1 MKTNDKYRER
11 EASGLYKLTAVNIA
25 NIALIS
31 EKGKISM
38 EQYNNQMVVEF
49 DSISRNEGFARVVVA
64 AFVTRLNPTLEEVA
78 DIKTA
83 VSEAVTNSIIHG
95 YENRDGRIRIE
106 TRIVDDTVTIIVT
119 DYGVGISD
127 IEKAM
132 EPMYTSKPEL
142 ERSGMGFAFM
152 EAFMDELFVESTVG
166 EGTVVTMRKVIGK
179 VKDEWEAEEPEE
191 NEYKEIK

>member
-1 MKTNDKYRER
+1 
-11 EASGLYKLTAVNIA
+11 
-25 NIALIS
+25 
-31 EKGKISM
+31 M

-49 DSISRNEGFARVVVA
+49 DSVSRNEGFARVVVA

-95 YENRDGRIRIE
+95 YENKDGRIRIE
-106 TRIVDDTVTIIVT
+106 TRIENELVTIIVT
-119 DYGVGISD
+119 DYGVGIPD

-152 EAFMDELFVESTVG
+152 EAFMDDLKVESAVG
-166 EGTVVTMRKVIGK
+166 KGTVVTMWKRIGK
-179 VKDEWEAEEPEE
+179 TKEDWETGETEEETIKE
-191 NEYKEIK
+191 NQ